1 MLHEVERNE
10 RMNNLSIGTYV
21 KTGENYIRKITDII
35 TNYEEFDVY
44 KVDKKFRESE
54 DYELTDIL
62 YPDDVVK
69 SSDKLIELLEIGDV
83 AIIDYYTHQK
93 KTVVEEITSQKVLDL
108 IKGWVKDGSI
118 KLNGIATKKQF
129 EDIIYKVKD
138 E

>member
-1 MLHEVERNE
+1 
-10 RMNNLSIGTYV
+10 MNNLNIGMYV
-21 KTGENYIRKITDII
+21 KTGENYIRRIIDII

-69 SSDKLIELLEIGDV
+69 SSDKLLDLLEIGDV
-83 AIIDYYTHQK
+83 AIIDYCTHQK
-93 KTVVEEITSQKVLDL
+93 KPVVEEITSQKVLDL

-129 EDIIYKVKD
+129 KNIIYKVEDK
-138 E
+138 